1 MKTLHKNKETINLI
15 RSAWQKMRKPLGGV
29 FFLSPA
35 DDRISFKKTLCLAV
49 EKGEVSVAVG
59 SRFFSRIKIIG
70 SKKYLQ
76 AENEYPSPEFLTS
89 CLGLA
94 RAELRAER
102 CHLTLSLP
110 KAWAVVKTVDYPTSV
125 LENISNVIAF
135 ELDRITPF
143 TPENAF
149 YDFRVFKEDAGK
161 VSILVAAIRM
171 ELVNPYLK
179 AIQEKGFKVDQIT
192 VNLLG
197 IGTLWRYIHKTDRVL
212 FVGID
217 EKQYEGIFYR
227 SNISL
232 KVFSG
237 VFPTRDEKTIV
248 TRIDQE
254 IESSAPFSGELNPLE
269 EAIFDLK
276 GKRASLR
283 EEIKSRIERPI
294 QFLDEVEMGFGAGVR
309 KQDQVPYPA
318 LGGVLESLWSS
329 SLGINL
335 LLKGLHKKSK
345 PPLVITILLVLALGV
360 LFGIYWITPIE
371 VEKERLQNIEKLIAS
386 KKVEIKK
393 VESLKKEI
401 ETVYKEVLL
410 INDFKQSK
418 PLSSDILK
426 ELTVVLPKNTWLT
439 RARFFESQVNIEG
452 YSPSATSLI
461 SRLEASPLFQK
472 VEFSAPTFR
481 DPRQNMDR
489 FQIKMELEGFRK
501 EDAVRR

>member
-1 MKTLHKNKETINLI
+1 MKTFHKNRETINLV
-15 RSAWQKMRKPLGGV
+15 RSALQKMGKVLGGV

-35 DDRISFKKTLCLAV
+35 DVRISFKKTLCLAV

-59 SRFFSRIKIIG
+59 SRFFSRLRIIG

-94 RAELRAER
+94 SAELRAENCR
-102 CHLTLSLP
+102 LALSLP
-110 KAWAVVKTVDYPTSV
+110 KAWAVVKTVEYPTSV

-161 VSILVAAIRM
+161 VNILVAAIRM
-171 ELVNPYLK
+171 DLINPYLK

-197 IGTLWRYIHKTDRVL
+197 IGTLCRYINKKDQVL
-212 FVGID
+212 FVGI
-217 EKQYEGIFYR
+217 EENHYEGVFYQ
-227 SNISL
+227 SDISL

-237 VFPTRDEKTIV
+237 VSPTGDEKTIMTV
-248 TRIDQE
+248 IEQE
-254 IESSAPFSGELNPLE
+254 MESLTPLSGKLSSLEQTVFYLKDKNPS
-269 EAIFDLK
+269 LK
-276 GKRASLR
+276 
-283 EEIKSRIERPI
+283 EEIKSRMEGPV
-294 QFLDEVEMGFGAGVR
+294 QFLDEAEIGFGPGGR
-309 KQDQVPYPA
+309 ERNQIPYPA
-318 LGGVLESLWSS
+318 VGGVLESLWIR

-345 PPLVITILLVLALGV
+345 PPLVLTIFLVLALGV
-360 LFGIYWITPIE
+360 LFGIYWRTPIE
-371 VEKERLQNIEKLIAS
+371 VEKERLQNIERLIAS

-393 VESLKKEI
+393 VDSLKNEI
-401 ETVYKEVLL
+401 ETVYKEVRL
-410 INDFKQSK
+410 INDFKQAK
-418 PLSSDILK
+418 PLSSNILK
-426 ELTVVLPKNTWLT
+426 ELTLVLPKNSWLT
-439 RARFFESQVNIEG
+439 RARVFESQVNIEG

-461 SRLEASPLFQK
+461 PRLEASPLFQK
-472 VEFSAPTFR
+472 VEFSAPTFH

-489 FQIKMELEGFRK
+489 FQIKMELEGFQQ
-501 EDAVRR
+501 ENAARR